1 MRKNV
6 TRKGRLENK
15 LRAELA
21 MPKPEVGKLLVAID
35 EFEADN
41 IATIEKLKK
50 KKQIDA
56 KKING
61 ALRQTIQAHGDITKV
76 LIGSAT
82 KRIYGSLLS
91 DKSEDD
97 NDNNKWSLKSLSL
110 GFSIGVVISL
120 LVILFIS

>member
-21 MPKPEVGKLLVAID
+21 MPKPEIGKLLDAID

-50 KKQIDA
+50 KKQIDT
-56 KKING
+56 KRING
-61 ALRQTIQAHGDITKV
+61 ALKQTINAHGPITKL
-76 LIGSAT
+76 LIGSAS
-82 KRIYGSLLS
+82 KRIYGSMLTNEDEKEKVSIKGYLLGIATS
-91 DKSEDD
+91 
-97 NDNNKWSLKSLSL
+97 
-110 GFSIGVVISL
+110 VIVY
-120 LVILFIS
+120 VILTIIF

>member
-21 MPKPEVGKLLVAID
+21 MPKPEIGKLLDAID

-50 KKQIDA
+50 KKQVDT
-56 KKING
+56 KRING
-61 ALRQTIQAHGDITKV
+61 ALKQTINAHGPITKL
-76 LIGSAT
+76 LIGSAS
-82 KRIYGSLLS
+82 KRIYGSMLTDENEDKKEKVSIKGFLL
-91 DKSEDD
+91 
-97 NDNNKWSLKSLSL
+97 
-110 GFSIGVVISL
+110 GVATSVIVY
-120 LVILFIS
+120 VILTIMF

>member
-21 MPKPEVGKLLVAID
+21 MPKPEVGRLLDAID
-35 EFEADN
+35 EFESDN

-61 ALRQTIQAHGDITKV
+61 ALRQTIQAHGPITML
-76 LIGSAT
+76 LIGSCT
-82 KRIYGSLLS
+82 KRILGSLLTNEVEVEKIS
-91 DKSEDD
+91 IKSII
-97 NDNNKWSLKSLSL
+97 
-110 GFSIGVVISL
+110 IGLVTGIIITSL
-120 LVILFIS
+120 LFFCL

>member
-21 MPKPEVGKLLVAID
+21 MAKPEIGKLLDAID

-61 ALRQTIQAHGDITKV
+61 AIRQTINAHGPITML
-76 LIGSAT
+76 LIGSCT
-82 KRIYGSLLS
+82 KRILGSLLTTENEKPES
-91 DKSEDD
+91 K
-97 NDNNKWSLKSLSL
+97 
-110 GFSIGVVISL
+110 FSIKSIIIGLVSGIIISSL
-120 LVILFIS
+120 LYYFL

>member
-6 TRKGRLENK
+6 TRRGRLENK

-21 MPKPEVGKLLVAID
+21 LPNPEVGRLLDAID

-50 KKQIDA
+50 KKQIDT
-56 KKING
+56 KRING
-61 ALRQTIQAHGDITKV
+61 ALRQTIHAHGDITKL

-91 DKSEDD
+91 DQSEDE
-97 NDNNKWSLKSLSL
+97 NDNNKWSFKSLSL

-120 LVILFIS
+120 LTILFIS

>member
-21 MPKPEVGKLLVAID
+21 MPKPEIGKLLDAID

-50 KKQIDA
+50 KKQVDT
-56 KKING
+56 KRING
-61 ALRQTIQAHGDITKV
+61 ALKQTINAHGPITKL
-76 LIGSAT
+76 LIGSAS
-82 KRIYGSLLS
+82 KRIYGSMLTDENEDKKERVSIKGFLL
-91 DKSEDD
+91 
-97 NDNNKWSLKSLSL
+97 
-110 GFSIGVVISL
+110 GVATSVIVY
-120 LVILFIS
+120 VILTIMF

>member
-21 MPKPEVGKLLVAID
+21 MSNPEIGKLLDAID

-41 IATIEKLKK
+41 IATIEKLKR

-61 ALRQTIQAHGDITKV
+61 AIRQTINSHGPITML
-76 LIGSAT
+76 LIGSCT
-82 KRIYGSLLS
+82 KRIMGSLMTNEIEYKKEKISIKGFLLGIATSVIVYLTLS
-91 DKSEDD
+91 II
-97 NDNNKWSLKSLSL
+97 
-110 GFSIGVVISL
+110 F
-120 LVILFIS
+120 